1 MKTRNPVARNPVA
14 RNPVAK
20 HMRSFNKVQAQI
32 DRKQQLKSG
41 YVKHRKGLL
50 KDLNFGI

>member
-20 HMRSFNKVQAQI
+20 HMRSFNRVQAQI

-41 YVKHRKGLL
+41 YSKHRKNRL
-50 KDLNFGI
+50 KDLSIG

>member
-1 MKTRNPVARNPVA
+1 MKTRNSVARNPVA

-20 HMRSFNKVQAQI
+20 HMRSFNRVQAQI

-41 YVKHRKGLL
+41 YIKHRKQQ
-50 KDLNFGI
+50 LNNLHSS